1 MSTHVDSTVATAD
14 GGKAFARTW
23 RPVAWGRTVLTVLI
37 GAALGSIYSLVTR
50 PVTAAPPVE
59 LAASVAEQPIV
70 DTQRRLFEMLVTEA
84 TVPDRPLITVADMV
98 MLPIPPSKSLRD
110 VAVDAQVAELPA
122 SMSFR
127 SIATL
132 SAPSPRMEAEVRAL
146 KGRVNP
152 SNGDEAI
159 ARGSDKIDAVA
170 AVWGFLA
177 VGLGGST
184 ATAATMRSTSKQ
196 PR

>member
-14 GGKAFARTW
+14 SGKAFARTW

-37 GAALGSIYSLVTR
+37 GAALGSIYSLMTR

-184 ATAATMRSTSKQ
+184 ATAATMRSTSRQ

>member
-14 GGKAFARTW
+14 SGKAFARTW

-184 ATAATMRSTSKQ
+184 ATAATMRSTSRQ

>member
-1 MSTHVDSTVATAD
+1 MTTHRDSTVAMPD
-14 GGKAFARTW
+14 RGKAFAHTW
-23 RPVAWGRTVLTVLI
+23 RIVAWGRTVITVLI
-37 GAALGSIYSLVTR
+37 GAALGSTYSLMTR

-146 KGRVNP
+146 KGRANQ